1 MALRNTNTEHER
13 VDGEIKSIVFQS
25 ADDGFCILRLSNS
38 KDSEITVT
46 GYCPNPQVGQP
57 IIATGA
63 WIETKQYGV
72 QFKAS
77 AITAQAPRSK
87 KALLHY
93 LSSGAIRGVG
103 KQLAQQ
109 LIDRF
114 GVALLDV
121 LNDAPEKLLSLPGI
135 GKKKLKD
142 IKESWRVQ
150 QGFADASIFLQHHGI
165 GPTRAIQI
173 YKKYGA
179 DTVALVTENPYRL
192 YREING
198 IGFLIADKM
207 ALSLGLS
214 ADHPQRITH
223 GILFALD
230 EAIGQGHSA
239 ITKTRLIDDV
249 TRLIKLTDTEISKSL
264 DSVINEELI
273 VEIDGD
279 TEKML
284 AQKSIHDAELSIA
297 NKLGILCT
305 HQSHLPNQQKIQ
317 SHIDR
322 LGDVLGYTLS
332 ADQGQALKT
341 IFSNKLCILT
351 GGPGV
356 GKTTLVQSVVH
367 ILQQCHVTFLLCA
380 PTGRAAKRLKESTGH
395 TAKTIHRALGVDPVT
410 RRFQHNE
417 KNLLNIEYC
426 IVDEASMID
435 THLMRHIVAA
445 LPRHCGLLLVGDVD
459 QLPSVGPGNILRDII
474 QTNRI
479 PVVALTEIF
488 RQAQTSLIVQYAHA
502 IRKGKMPRVQDQNK
516 EQVLDCYMLHSN
528 DPQAIQSKIAHLISQ
543 RIPERFKFNPM
554 TEIQVLCPMHKG
566 QLGAQI
572 INQTV
577 QECLNTSKILVTSFG
592 QGFRIGDRVMQVRN
606 NYDKDVFNG
615 DIGYITSYCDRRQ
628 VLSVAFDDK
637 VVEYLYDELDELTLA
652 YAMTIHKSQGSEFP
666 VVIMPIFSGHYV
678 MLERNLIYTGMTR
691 AKRLLI
697 MIGDEKSIRLG
708 VHKQSAMD
716 RSTLLKQKINYYF
729 ETLHAHSN

>member
-1 MALRNTNTEHER
+1 MSLRNKNTDHER
-13 VDGEIKSIVFQS
+13 IHGEIKSIIFQS
-25 ADDGFCILRLSNS
+25 PDDGFCILRLSVD
-38 KDSEITVT
+38 KDPEITVT
-46 GYCPNPQVGQP
+46 GYCPSPQVGQP
-57 IIATGA
+57 IIAVGA

-87 KALLHY
+87 KALLNY

-109 LIDRF
+109 LIERF
-114 GVALLDV
+114 GVGLLDV
-121 LNDAPEKLLSLPGI
+121 LNDAPEKLLTLPGI

-142 IKESWRVQ
+142 IKESWRTQ

-214 ADHPQRITH
+214 ADHPQRVTH
-223 GILFALD
+223 GILYALD

-239 ITKTRLIDDV
+239 VTRMRLIDDV
-249 TRLIKLTDTEISKSL
+249 SRLIQLDDTQISHSL
-264 DSVINEELI
+264 QSVIDENLI
-273 VEIDGD
+273 VEIDVGE
-279 TEKML
+279 EKML
-284 AQKSIHDAELSIA
+284 AQKSIHDAELTIA
-297 NKLGILCT
+297 NKLGVLCT
-305 HQSHLPNQQKIQ
+305 CHSHLPNQKKIQ
-317 SHIDR
+317 GHIDR

-332 ADQGQALKT
+332 ANQNQALKT
-341 IFSNKLCILT
+341 IFANKICILT

-367 ILQQCHVTFLLCA
+367 ILQQSHVTFLLCA

-426 IVDEASMID
+426 IIDEVSMID
-435 THLMRHIVAA
+435 THIMRHVVAA
-445 LPRHCGLLLVGDVD
+445 LPKHCGLLLVGDVD
-459 QLPSVGPGNILRDII
+459 QLPSVGPGNILRDLI
-474 QTNRI
+474 QTSRI

-488 RQAQTSLIVQYAHA
+488 RQARTSLIVQYAHA
-502 IRKGKMPRVQDQNK
+502 IRKGKAPRVQEQNK
-516 EQVLDCYMLHSN
+516 DEVLDCYILHSN
-528 DPQAIQSKIAHLISQ
+528 EPQTIQSKITHLISQ

-572 INQTV
+572 INQAI
-577 QECLNTSKILVTSFG
+577 QECLNPNTTLVTSFG
-592 QGFRIGDRVMQVRN
+592 QGFRNGDRVMQIRN

-615 DIGYITSYCDRRQ
+615 DIGYISGYCDRRQ

-637 VVEYLYDELDELTLA
+637 TVEYLDDELDELTLA

-691 AKRLLI
+691 AKQLLI
-697 MIGDEKSIRLG
+697 MIGDEKSIRMG
-708 VHKQSAMD
+708 VHKQSAQD
-716 RSTLLKQKINYYF
+716 RSTLLKEKINYFF
-729 ETLHAHSN
+729 ESLHAHND